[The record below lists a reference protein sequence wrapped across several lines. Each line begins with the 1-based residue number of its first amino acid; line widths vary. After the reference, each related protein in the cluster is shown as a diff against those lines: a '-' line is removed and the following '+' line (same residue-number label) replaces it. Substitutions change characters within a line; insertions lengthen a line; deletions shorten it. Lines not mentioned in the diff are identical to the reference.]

1 MRLGGAYVTTLGGRN
16 KDCAAWVSS
25 LTNEEPLV
33 VVKASVD
40 IVGKVVRKDC
50 SNSCNGVIG
59 EGEAALRRGGH
70 RGVYEGSSGAENGDV
85 GCDWGLG
92 GRRRSEIFS
101 SGGGDEDIVGVD
113 GNVLVERGEKKGV
126 EDFLGDLGRSGRHR
140 WWA

>member
-1 MRLGGAYVTTLGGRN
+1 MCGGNEDRATR
-16 KDCAAWVSS
+16 VSS
-25 LTNEEPLV
+25 SANEEPLV
-33 VVKASVD
+33 IVETSIDV
-40 IVGKVVRKDC
+40 VGKVVREDSGDSRDRVVRK
-50 SNSCNGVIG
+50 
-59 EGEAALRRGGH
+59 GEAALRRGGH